1 MKPPMIF
8 RPRPR
13 PHSRLDGRLI
23 SRLRSRP
30 AGRSRER
37 GVTLVLVAVA
47 MVAMIAMAALSI
59 DLVTLYLDREEAQR
73 SADLAALTAAR
84 VLSLS
89 GATGDPANAQSSWTT
104 ICPVAQQAATTIAN
118 QNNVAQTAPTS
129 VVVTFLYNGGAV
141 DCSAPSAGFTVN
153 PQVQVQVIRQSL
165 PVFFSR
171 IWSRATN
178 SVSATAVA
186 EAYNPSGSGGLGS
199 GMVPVSPRCVKPWI
213 VPNVDP
219 DNQPKHLV
227 NDDGTITNTGI
238 SLNGTSTGGVIGE
251 TFTMFSSCGAAD
263 CTGMENTTPGVIT
276 KNGITGVQ
284 YIPALVSESA
294 LSVAVPSCANSAIY
308 QQGAMAGCDQTTNY
322 ACGIPSGGVQS
333 DLTQTPLGVNGT
345 SSAAQ
350 CLIHQAGNGNTTG
363 EDSLDTSVFPF
374 QIKTGDNNPM
384 FGVGLVG
391 TVVSVSNSI
400 ITVPIFDG
408 AALPNGNTQPPV
420 NIVGFLQLFIDSTD
434 SSSGTINTHVLNVA
448 GCSTNAT
455 NSAVNGSSPVPV
467 RLITP
472 Q

>member
-1 MKPPMIF
+1 M
-8 RPRPR
+8 
-13 PHSRLDGRLI
+13 
-23 SRLRSRP
+23 
-30 AGRSRER
+30 
-37 GVTLVLVAVA
+37 VLVAVA

-84 VLSLS
+84 VLSLT
-89 GATGDPANAQSSWTT
+89 GVTGDPSNSQNSWTT
-104 ICPVAQQAATTIAN
+104 VCPLAQQAATTIAN

-129 VVVTFLYNGGAV
+129 VVVTFIYNNGGVV
-141 DCSAPSAGFTVN
+141 DCSAPSAGFAVN

-199 GMVPVSPRCVKPWI
+199 GSMVPVSPRCVKPWI
-213 VPNVDP
+213 VPNLDP
-219 DNQPKHLV
+219 
-227 NDDGTITNTGI
+227 NTGKALVGNDGSI
-238 SLNGTSTGGVIGE
+238 KNAGVSLNNTSATGVIGE
-251 TFTMFSSCGAAD
+251 LFQLVSTCSTAD
-263 CTGMENTTPGVIT
+263 CTSMAGNSVGLSS
-276 KNGITGVQ
+276 GGVQ
-284 YIPALVSESA
+284 YMPALVNTSA
-294 LSVAVPSCANSAIY
+294 PSVAVPSCANSTIY

-322 ACGIPSGGVQS
+322 ACGVPSGVGGVQA
-333 DLTQTPLGVNGT
+333 DLTQTPRGVNGT

-350 CLIHQAGNGNTTG
+350 CLIHQGGNTDTTG
-363 EDSLDTSVFPF
+363 QDSLDTSGFPF

-384 FGVGLVG
+384 FGAGLMG

-400 ITVPIFDG
+400 ITVPIFDST
-408 AALPNGNTQPPV
+408 AALPPGNTQPPV
-420 NIVGFLQLFIDSTD
+420 TIVGFLQLFIDNTD
-434 SSSGTINTHVLNVA
+434 SVAGTINTHVLNVA

-455 NSAVNGSSPVPV
+455 NNPVNGSSPVPV